1 MGFEK
6 QTIPTLRAI
15 YCTIG
20 CCAASDMAALSL
32 RSFQH
37 PCPAARKL
45 TISRYECHN
54 QSHQKDQL
62 EHCFTCSNIT
72 ISYVVAVSHDS
83 DNKFVDNSYTVL
95 LCE

>member
-1 MGFEK
+1 MTFVVVANVKRATSYQALPEHFLF
-6 QTIPTLRAI
+6 PALRAV

-20 CCAASDMAALSL
+20 CCAASDMATLSL

-54 QSHQKDQL
+54 QSHQKGQL
-62 EHCFTCSNIT
+62 
-72 ISYVVAVSHDS
+72 
-83 DNKFVDNSYTVL
+83 
-95 LCE
+95 